1 MAYLVVGVGV
11 EQSLLVAQ
19 LGLGGQQ
26 EVLQVP
32 LHQGGGQ
39 QRRGMPQM
47 LSRWQAGVCRERGS
61 PGGAAEGQEP
71 RRQTALG

>member
-11 EQSLLVAQ
+11 EQSLLIAQ
-19 LGLGGQQ
+19 LGRGGQQ

-39 QRRGMPQM
+39 QWWGLPQM
-47 LSRWQAGVCRERGS
+47 LSRWQAGVRGERGS

>member
-11 EQSLLVAQ
+11 QQSLLVAQ
-19 LGLGGQQ
+19 LGWGGQQ

-39 QRRGMPQM
+39 QRWGLPQM
-47 LSRWQAGVCRERGS
+47 LSRWQAWVRGERGS

>member
-19 LGLGGQQ
+19 LGWLRQQ

-39 QRRGMPQM
+39 QRRRLSQM
-47 LSRWQAGVCRERGS
+47 LSRWQAGVHGERGS
-61 PGGAAEGQEP
+61 PGGATEGQEP
-71 RRQTALG
+71 QRQTVPG